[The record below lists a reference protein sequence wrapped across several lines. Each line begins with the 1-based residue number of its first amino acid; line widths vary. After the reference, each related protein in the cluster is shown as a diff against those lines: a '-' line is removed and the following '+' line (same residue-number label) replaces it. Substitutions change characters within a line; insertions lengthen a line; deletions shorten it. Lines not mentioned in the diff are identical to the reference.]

1 MRDFFCANFTLFL
14 YIFSMTNEAIAANF
28 SLLSKLMD
36 IHGDNAFK
44 AKSYASAAFSI
55 DKLPVELS
63 SLSHDKIFVQKG
75 IGESTGKKIIEQ
87 LETGR
92 LSVLDEYLSK
102 TPEGIIEMLG
112 IKGIGP
118 KKIATIW
125 KELEIETLGELLY
138 ACNENRLTLYKGFG
152 EKTQH
157 NIREAIEFYF
167 NSLGSYLYQQMEEFE
182 PKATKK
188 LLESFP
194 EVSFLSTGAYR
205 KQHEI
210 VDIIEWVT
218 TASLEQLKTFFIQ
231 QQFTIVT
238 ENTSYL
244 SVKAIENVTLGFYM
258 ASTDSYFLRQFE
270 TSCSEE
276 FLLAWQEMYP
286 SYASITYPSE
296 EAIFEQAGIAYI
308 PPYYREDPSVI
319 EEAKKKSLPV
329 VIQPED
335 IKGIIHSHSKW
346 SDGSHSLEE
355 MAKAAKEQGLEY
367 LVISDHSK
375 SAFYASGLDIER
387 VIAQHQQIDEL
398 NQQLGSFRIYKS
410 IESDILNDGSLD
422 YPDEVLA
429 TFDIIIASIHSNLK
443 MPQDKAMMRLIN
455 AIENPYTSILGH
467 MTGRLLLSRNGYPV
481 DHAKIIDACA
491 ANDVVIELNAHPRR
505 LDIDWR
511 WIGKALDK
519 GVLIS
524 INPDAHA
531 IDGFK
536 DCRYGVLAAQKAGLT
551 KEQNLSSFSKEQFES
566 FLVQQHSKRP

>member
-1 MRDFFCANFTLFL
+1 
-14 YIFSMTNEAIAANF
+14 MTNEAIAANF

-63 SLSHDKIFVQKG
+63 TLSHDKIFTQKG

-92 LSVLDEYLSK
+92 LSALDEYLSK
-102 TPEGIIEMLG
+102 TPEGIIEMLS

-152 EKTQH
+152 EKTQN
-157 NIREAIEFYF
+157 NIRDAIEFYF

-182 PKATKK
+182 PKASEK
-188 LLESFP
+188 LFQSFP
-194 EVSFLSTGAYR
+194 GAQFLSTGAYR

-210 VDIIEWVT
+210 VDILEWVT
-218 TASLEQLKTFFIQ
+218 TVSIAQLKAFFIQ
-231 QQFTIVT
+231 HQFSIVT
-238 ENTSYL
+238 ETASYL
-244 SVKAIENVTLGFYM
+244 SVKAIENVTLGFHC
-258 ASTDSYFLRQFE
+258 ASPTTIFQKQFE
-270 TSCSEE
+270 TSCSEM
-276 FLLAWQEMYP
+276 FLSTWKQHYSIDTNN
-286 SYASITYPSE
+286 SYTSE
-296 EAIFEQAGIAYI
+296 EDIFEKNGLNYI
-308 PPYYREDPSVI
+308 PPYLREDPSVI
-319 EEAKKKSLPV
+319 EKAKNNTLPK

-346 SDGSHSLEE
+346 SDGSHTLEE

-367 LVISDHSK
+367 LVISDHSR

-387 VIAQHQQIDEL
+387 VMAQHQQIDEL
-398 NQQLGSFRIYKS
+398 NQQLSPFRIYKS

-422 YPDEVLA
+422 YPDEILA
-429 TFDIIIASIHSNLK
+429 TFDVIIASIHSNLK
-443 MPQDKAMMRLIN
+443 MPQEKAMTRLIN

-481 DHAKIIDACA
+481 DHEKIIDACA
-491 ANDVVIELNAHPRR
+491 ANEVVIELNAHPRR

-531 IDGFK
+531 IEGFK
-536 DCRYGVLAAQKAGLT
+536 DCKYGILTAQKAGLT
-551 KEQNLSSFSKEQFES
+551 KEQNLSSFSRENFEA